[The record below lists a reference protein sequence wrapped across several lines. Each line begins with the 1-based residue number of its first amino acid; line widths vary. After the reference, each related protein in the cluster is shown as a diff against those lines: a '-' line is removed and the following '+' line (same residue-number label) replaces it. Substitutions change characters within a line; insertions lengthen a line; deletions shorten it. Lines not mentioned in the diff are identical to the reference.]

1 MKKLPVLALLL
12 GFSLS
17 LLFLT
22 SCSDAFY
29 ITPEMTFAY
38 DDFGPE
44 SMSSGM
50 LGPKGKDTKVVTRFA
65 STRTTPP
72 AEGPDIRFVNMEQA
86 MYYLRRN
93 VRKLP
98 KTGEGSEVR
107 QRLSKTYARL
117 YYIYS
122 SKRNSMLAAPF
133 SSYGRGGINKA
144 QLMPPMPPAI

>member
-1 MKKLPVLALLL
+1 MKKLPALALILAC
-12 GFSLS
+12 GLS
-17 LLFLT
+17 LLLLS

-44 SMSSGM
+44 PMATRL
-50 LGPKGKDTKVVTRFA
+50 LGPRGKDTQVVTRFA
-65 STRTTPP
+65 STRITPP
-72 AEGPDIRFVNMEQA
+72 TEGPDIRFVNMEQA

-98 KTGEGSEVR
+98 KTGEGSDLR
-107 QRLSKTYARL
+107 QRLSRTYARL

-122 SKRNSMLAAPF
+122 AKRNSMLAAPF

-144 QLMPPMPPAI
+144 QLMPPMPPTI

>member
-1 MKKLPVLALLL
+1 MKKLPVLALIF
-12 GFSLS
+12 GCSLS
-17 LLFLT
+17 LLFLP

-44 SMSSGM
+44 AMASSL
-50 LGPKGKDTKVVTRFA
+50 LGPKGKDTQVVTRFS

-98 KTGEGSEVR
+98 KTGEGSDAR
-107 QRLSKTYARL
+107 QRLSRTYARL

-122 SKRNSMLAAPF
+122 AKRNSFLASPF
-133 SSYGRGGINKA
+133 SSYGRGGMNKA

>member
-1 MKKLPVLALLL
+1 MKKLPALALILAC
-12 GFSLS
+12 GLS
-17 LLFLT
+17 LLLLS

-44 SMSSGM
+44 PMATSL
-50 LGPKGKDTKVVTRFA
+50 LGPRGKDTQIVTRFA
-65 STRTTPP
+65 STRITPP
-72 AEGPDIRFVNMEQA
+72 VEGPDVRFVNMEQA
-86 MYYLRRN
+86 MNYLRRS

-122 SKRNSMLAAPF
+122 AKRNSFLSSPS
-133 SSYGRGGINKA
+133 SSYGRGGMNRA
-144 QLMPPMPPAI
+144 QMMPPMPPNI